1 MHPSSSDAAARGNL
15 LIALIPRATSQEYA
29 GHLLFGGTFPHARI
43 FQVFV
48 RQQFRNRG
56 VARELI
62 EYLVKLLER
71 YGYLSAAATVADDLV
86 ANGFWEKLGF
96 LVARQKPG
104 GVSRKR
110 LLNVRIKQLN
120 SPNLFQPQFPSTVSD
135 LGLVERL
142 GTHTAVYAIDL
153 NVFWDVVKR
162 RPRSEYAA
170 DVIGAAFNRLIQ
182 IVVAQIHQRA
192 SAHHQT

>member
-1 MHPSSSDAAARGNL
+1 VSCGPRLGNDLVVIKANPPDVAPFVETARRHADRERDALGFLPGGVYDDAAARGNL

-48 RQQFRNRG
+48 CQQFRNRG

-62 EYLVKLLER
+62 EYLVKLLEG

-110 LLNVRIKQLN
+110 LLNVRI
-120 SPNLFQPQFPSTVSD
+120 PDPS
-135 LGLVERL
+135 
-142 GTHTAVYAIDL
+142 
-153 NVFWDVVKR
+153 
-162 RPRSEYAA
+162 
-170 DVIGAAFNRLIQ
+170 
-182 IVVAQIHQRA
+182 
-192 SAHHQT
+192 